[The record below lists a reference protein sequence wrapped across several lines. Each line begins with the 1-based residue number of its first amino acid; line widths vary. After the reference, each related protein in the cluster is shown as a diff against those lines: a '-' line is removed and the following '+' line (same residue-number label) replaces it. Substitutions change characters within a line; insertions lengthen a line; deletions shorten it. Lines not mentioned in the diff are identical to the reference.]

1 MIISAQLVATAS
13 AFAIAA
19 FSPVST
25 DPLAAYTKAT
35 STETA
40 PTTAASPTEEDVQ
53 LGPTTESVHVLGA
66 TAYATDGTELGEVTG
81 VKIGDHGEMA
91 EIHVAM
97 ALPLGLGEKTVAIP
111 IARCITLR
119 GAVIVEMPIT
129 ELARLP
135 AVGASK

>member
-1 MIISAQLVATAS
+1 
-13 AFAIAA
+13 
-19 FSPVST
+19 
-25 DPLAAYTKAT
+25 
-35 STETA
+35 
-40 PTTAASPTEEDVQ
+40 
-53 LGPTTESVHVLGA
+53 VHVLGA